1 MEYIGPNTNGSAS
14 DLALDNQP
22 LWFRPERFLAPEFNA
37 QIYIDDLKRYV
48 RFKGQH
54 HLPNQTHISPPNPN
68 LTSTALPSL
77 SQVPLDTLSAELQSH
92 LDTLHRQLVEVVNED
107 YDDFVTLSTKLVS
120 VDEALAKMAPSLLQV
135 KEKLIGARSDLAGRA
150 DSLKKG
156 LSRRQSIAA
165 ARATLALM
173 QDASHAATKIDK
185 LLTEVDAS
193 TVDNDTTS
201 SKMDDESLERRCRL
215 LDRVCG
221 EVSRLHFFA
230 AKGEDLAF
238 MKALQPRME
247 GAAERLQTALNSALT
262 SVLKTQNPQAL
273 TTCLHAYASLGR
285 AAAAEVVVRREVVA
299 PIVMAAIQQTITTTT
314 TDANEGGS
322 SNSTATAAAQTLP
335 QVLDTLKT
343 TIIKECGSFLE
354 LALSAGGLTFNFLG
368 MSVVEEIEAGMQ
380 SKLPGAPSPGI
391 PDAFCA
397 SYNSALALL
406 AALEELCASDAQ
418 VTAFRSST
426 CYKVFLKKWN
436 LPAYFSLRMQE
447 IGGAVEVGLSDTLP
461 TSTYSDDKAFM
472 FTQTQVVWDE
482 LERCTASNIFLK
494 PLSDKFSRLSM
505 QLGGARYARWIEDC
519 LKHGSSASG
528 DGDTMDSNNNGGRG
542 EDQGTAPPP
551 TVTTRTTSTSSQE
564 QLAYL
569 FSDVEKLNTA
579 IHTIFLPKLTSL
591 ILTNNHDDDD
601 DEEQQDAVKGAL
613 HLGFSEVSI
622 TLKSAQET
630 VLQHIAHQIAGEC
643 LSVLTQLR
651 GIVATFRMTARAAPT
666 RPSHYA
672 SLVLQPL
679 QKNIQ
684 QKLNVQLKSS
694 DDGGGS
700 AVGKVSEL
708 VVAEVAERF
717 AALAGDTLSAVRKT
731 ESSLRRLKTR
741 KAGGGAT
748 DDQPEAAAAALS
760 TDQLIAM
767 QLNLDAREFGKHAKA
782 GGVNV
787 EQLEHYQSLMKAVAL
802 D

>member
-1 MEYIGPNTNGSAS
+1 
-14 DLALDNQP
+14 
-22 LWFRPERFLAPEFNA
+22 
-37 QIYIDDLKRYV
+37 
-48 RFKGQH
+48 
-54 HLPNQTHISPPNPN
+54 
-68 LTSTALPSL
+68 
-77 SQVPLDTLSAELQSH
+77 
-92 LDTLHRQLVEVVNED
+92 
-107 YDDFVTLSTKLVS
+107 
-120 VDEALAKMAPSLLQV
+120 V
-135 KEKLIGARSDLAGRA
+135 KEKLVGARSDLAGRA
-150 DSLKKG
+150 DSLKEG

-193 TVDNDTTS
+193 TVHIDDNNS
-201 SKMDDESLERRCRL
+201 SKMDDESLEGRCRL

-238 MKALQPRME
+238 MKALEPRME
-247 GAAERLQTALNSALT
+247 GAAERLQTALDSALA

-285 AAAAEVVVRREVVA
+285 PAAAEVVVRREVVA
-299 PIVMAAIQQTITTTT
+299 PIVMATIQQTITTTK
-314 TDANEGGS
+314 DSNEGGS
-322 SNSTATAAAQTLP
+322 SNSTATVAAQTLP
-335 QVLDTLKT
+335 RVLDTLKT

-354 LALSAGGLTFNFLG
+354 LALSAGGPAFNFLG
-368 MSVVEEIEAGMQ
+368 TSVVEEIEAGMQ
-380 SKLPGAPSPGI
+380 SKLAGAPSPGI

-406 AALEELCASDAQ
+406 AALEELCASAAQ

-426 CYKVFLKKWN
+426 CYKAFLKKWN

-447 IGGAVEVGLSDTLP
+447 IGGAVEVGLSDILP
-461 TSTYSDDKAFM
+461 TNTKSDDKAFM

-505 QLGGARYARWIEDC
+505 QLGGARYARWIEDS
-519 LKHGSSASG
+519 LKHNKGNSGSG
-528 DGDTMDSNNNGGRG
+528 DGDTMDSNNNDGEAGRG
-542 EDQGTAPPP
+542 EDQGSATQP
-551 TVTTRTTSTSSQE
+551 TVTTTTSLTSSQE
-564 QLAYL
+564 QLVNLYC
-569 FSDVEKLNTA
+569 DVEKLNTA

-591 ILTNNHDDDD
+591 LLTNDDDD
-601 DEEQQDAVKGAL
+601 DDDEQQDAVKGAL
-613 HLGFSEVSI
+613 SLGFSEVSI

-684 QKLNVQLKSS
+684 QKMNVQLKSS

-741 KAGGGAT
+741 KAGGGGT
-748 DDQPEAAAAALS
+748 DDQPEAAAAAALS

-782 GGVNV
+782 AGVNV
-787 EQLEHYQSLMKAVAL
+787 QHLKQYQSLMKAVAL

>member
-1 MEYIGPNTNGSAS
+1 MHRTTLMTSS
-14 DLALDNQP
+14 DT
-22 LWFRPERFLAPEFNA
+22 
-37 QIYIDDLKRYV
+37 YV
-48 RFKGQH
+48 SIHNIMYPIK
-54 HLPNQTHISPPNPN
+54 HISPLHPNFI
-68 LTSTALPSL
+68 STAPPSLTHPYPSL
-77 SQVPLDTLSAELQSH
+77 SSSSFSQVPFDTLSAELQSH

-135 KEKLIGARSDLAGRA
+135 KEKLVGARSDLAGRA
-150 DSLKKG
+150 DCLKKG

-173 QDASHAATKIDK
+173 QEASHAATKIDK

-193 TVDNDTTS
+193 NDDDDNNNS
-201 SKMDDESLERRCRL
+201 NKMDDESLDGRCRL
-215 LDRVCG
+215 LDRACG

-247 GAAERLQTALNSALT
+247 GAAERLQTALDCALA

-273 TTCLHAYASLGR
+273 TTCLHAYAALGR
-285 AAAAEVVVRREVVA
+285 PAAAEVVVRKEVVA
-299 PIVMAAIQQTITTTT
+299 PIAMATIQQTITI
-314 TDANEGGS
+314 DASEGGRGDGG
-322 SNSTATAAAQTLP
+322 NSTATAAAQALP

-343 TIIKECGSFLE
+343 TLIKECGSFLE
-354 LALSAGGLTFNFLG
+354 LALSAGGPTFNFLG
-368 MSVVEEIEAGMQ
+368 TSVVEEIEAGMQ

-406 AALEELCASDAQ
+406 AALEEMCASAAQ

-426 CYKVFLKKWN
+426 SYKAFLKKWN

-461 TSTYSDDKAFM
+461 TTISISTDKGFIFA
-472 FTQTQVVWDE
+472 QTQVVWDG
-482 LERCTASNIFLK
+482 LERCTASNIFIK

-505 QLGGARYARWIEDC
+505 QLGGARYARWIEDT
-519 LKHGSSASG
+519 LKHNNGGCISG
-528 DGDTMDSNNNGGRG
+528 DGDTVDSTDNGEPGRG
-542 EDQGTAPPP
+542 GDQGTAPPP
-551 TVTTRTTSTSSQE
+551 TTNSQE
-564 QLAYL
+564 QLVNLYI
-569 FSDVEKLNTA
+569 DVEKLNTA
-579 IHTIFLPKLTSL
+579 IHTTFLPKLTSVML
-591 ILTNNHDDDD
+591 INNDDDDDD

-613 HLGFSEVSI
+613 GLGFSEVTV

-630 VLQHIAHQIAGEC
+630 ALQHIAHQIAGEC

-684 QKLNVQLKSS
+684 QKINVQLKSN
-694 DDGGGS
+694 DDGGDS

-741 KAGGGAT
+741 KAGGGGGT
-748 DDQPEAAAAALS
+748 DDQQQQEAAAALS

-767 QLNLDAREFGKHAKA
+767 QLNLDAQEFGKHAKA
-782 GGVNV
+782 AGVNV
-787 EQLEHYQSLMKAVAL
+787 EQVEQYKSLMLAVAL
-802 D
+802 E